1 MQTWSAGHQSFARR
15 NSQPAA
21 LCACPARLGCRT
33 ANQIH
38 RGRLF
43 HGPRRGSSP
52 AATMCTNSAQT
63 SLANHHHLRNVA
75 NIDSRRTNSGSHSQ
89 RSLVIRRVVC
99 PPHVR
104 VCTKSVRPRYLP
116 RISSQ
121 TVSQKD
127 AGLRDTFLPT
137 SATAP
142 CGTEAGVRRRP
153 LITNRSVPL
162 RFHPTTATGTT
173 GFLPAYGRSWVSRST
188 SA

>member
-1 MQTWSAGHQSFARR
+1 MVRRAPELRSPEQSARR
-15 NSQPAA
+15 TLCLPRQTRLQNSKPDSPRSPVSRATPRIQP
-21 LCACPARLGCRT
+21 CCY
-33 ANQIH
+33 
-38 RGRLF
+38 
-43 HGPRRGSSP
+43 
-52 AATMCTNSAQT
+52 MCTNSAQT